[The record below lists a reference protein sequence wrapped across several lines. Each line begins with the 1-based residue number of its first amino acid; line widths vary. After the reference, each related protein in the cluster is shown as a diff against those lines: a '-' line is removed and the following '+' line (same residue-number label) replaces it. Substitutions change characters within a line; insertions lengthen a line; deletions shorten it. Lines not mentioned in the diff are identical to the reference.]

1 MTVTY
6 QEEGEGE
13 QRVENIKLLQITSTT
28 IQVRTLL
35 TPSFSCCA
43 ACYFLCCGSGMIDS
57 GSGSSCDFLEIR
69 IWILTMLF
77 RHI

>member
-43 ACYFLCCGSGMIDS
+43 VAVLWFRYD
-57 GSGSSCDFLEIR
+57 
-69 IWILTMLF
+69 LF
-77 RHI
+77 RIRLRFF